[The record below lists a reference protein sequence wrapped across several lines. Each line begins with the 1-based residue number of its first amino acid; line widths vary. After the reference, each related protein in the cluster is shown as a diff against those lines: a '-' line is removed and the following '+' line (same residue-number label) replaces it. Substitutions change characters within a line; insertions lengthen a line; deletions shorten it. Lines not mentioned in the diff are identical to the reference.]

1 MALVAE
7 WGFRS
12 EKRAKPRQTKNF
24 KNKAKAIQSGLQSA
38 TGQKCLFFSCSGG
51 GLVVSWIFRKRW
63 ACEGDC
69 FLGVLMK
76 VFPRAERTE
85 MITRLFIFV
94 GAVAL
99 SAAVSLADS
108 HALNVGGVWEA
119 TMTRPNGETADS
131 TLTIQKKDGKWS
143 GTVVSSQG
151 EERKL
156 DRVSFEEKSLRIEVD
171 VEREN
176 WSGVI
181 GVKAKLSAKGVL
193 KGNWYAKEDG
203 DDNQSASGDWKA
215 VRSLKAALAGTWN
228 VVAKTDE
235 EDFDHQVVFSES
247 SSGFSAIAHRGEES
261 KEFAKVTVEKNKLL
275 LELPFDEAM
284 VKVKAFQRTA
294 KKIVG
299 EWTLFDDLG
308 STTDSGKWVAT
319 K

>member
-1 MALVAE
+1 MRE
-7 WGFRS
+7 R
-12 EKRAKPRQTKNF
+12 
-24 KNKAKAIQSGLQSA
+24 
-38 TGQKCLFFSCSGG
+38 LFFRCFDEG
-51 GLVVSWIFRKRW
+51 VSESRKNRMM
-63 ACEGDC
+63 A
-69 FLGVLMK
+69 
-76 VFPRAERTE
+76 
-85 MITRLFIFV
+85 RLFLFV

-108 HALNVGGVWEA
+108 HASNVEGVWEA

-131 TLTIQKKDGKWS
+131 TLTIQKKDEKWS
-143 GTVVSSQG
+143 GTVVNSQG

-156 DRVSFEEKSLRIEVD
+156 DRVSFGGKSLKIEVD
-171 VEREN
+171 IERDD

-181 GVKAKLSAKGVL
+181 GVQAKLDAKGVL
-193 KGNWYAKEDG
+193 KGNWYVQGGDG
-203 DDNQSASGDWKA
+203 NRSASGDWKA
-215 VRSLKAALAGTWN
+215 VRSLKAGLVGTWN

-247 SSGFSAIAHRGEES
+247 SSGFSATAHRGEES
-261 KEFAKVTVEKNKLL
+261 KEFAKVIVEGNKLL

-299 EWTLFDDLG
+299 KWTLFDDLD
-308 STTDSGKWVAT
+308 SATDSGEWVAT

>member
-1 MALVAE
+1 
-7 WGFRS
+7 
-12 EKRAKPRQTKNF
+12 
-24 KNKAKAIQSGLQSA
+24 
-38 TGQKCLFFSCSGG
+38 
-51 GLVVSWIFRKRW
+51 
-63 ACEGDC
+63 
-69 FLGVLMK
+69 MK
-76 VFPRAERTE
+76 VFPRVERTE
-85 MITRLFIFV
+85 MIARLFLFV

-108 HALNVGGVWEA
+108 HASNVEGVWEA

-181 GVKAKLSAKGVL
+181 GVKAKLDAKGVL
-193 KGNWYAKEDG
+193 KGNWYVKEDG
-203 DDNQSASGDWKA
+203 DNQSASGDWKA

-235 EDFDHQVVFSES
+235 EDFDHQVIFSKS
-247 SSGFSAIAHRGEES
+247 SSGFSATAHKEEES
-261 KEFAKVTVEKNKLL
+261 MEFTKVTVKGNKLL
-275 LELPFDEAM
+275 LELPFDEGM
-284 VKVKAFQRTA
+284 VKIKAFQQTA

-299 EWTLFDDLG
+299 EWTLVDDLD
-308 STTDSGKWVAT
+308 SATDSGEWVAT